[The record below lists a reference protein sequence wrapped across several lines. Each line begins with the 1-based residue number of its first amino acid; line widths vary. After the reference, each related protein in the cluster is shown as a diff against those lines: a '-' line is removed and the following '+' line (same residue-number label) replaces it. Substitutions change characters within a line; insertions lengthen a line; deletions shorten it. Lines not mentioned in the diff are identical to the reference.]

1 MIITQDLEWVKE
13 YFMEDRSLKLFTAFI
28 IKG

>member
-1 MIITQDLEWVKE
+1 MTITQDLGWLKE
-13 YFMEDRSLKLFTAFI
+13 YFMEDRGLYLFSAFI